1 MALHTTR
8 KSNYLLP
15 LRIRQTLHWRASRHL
30 SDHDVALIIGAVADY
45 LDDRC
50 KAQVPDFSTQAAAVV
65 DLRMQA
71 KAAVK

>member
-1 MALHTTR
+1 MVLRTT
-8 KSNYLLP
+8 KKGNYLLP

-30 SDHDVALIIGAVADY
+30 TDHDIALVIGTVADY
-45 LDDRC
+45 LEDKC
-50 KAQVPDFSTQAAAVV
+50 KAQVPDFSTQSAAVV